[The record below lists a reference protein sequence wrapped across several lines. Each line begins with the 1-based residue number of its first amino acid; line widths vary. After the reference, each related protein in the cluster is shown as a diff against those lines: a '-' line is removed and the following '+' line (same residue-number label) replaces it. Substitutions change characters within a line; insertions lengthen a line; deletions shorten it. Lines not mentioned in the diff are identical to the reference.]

1 MLNQNLELASTRMQQ
16 TVVFV
21 DNELAKIRTGRA
33 NPDMFSK
40 ILVNYYENETPLNQV
55 ANVSLMDGVTVSIQ
69 PFDKTVLD
77 NIEKA
82 IIESDLGLNPSNN
95 GNSIIISFPPLST
108 ERREELVKFSAHTVE
123 EGRISIKNNLIFE
136 NGKFKKNN
144 KIRIGTVSYTHL
156 TLPTIY
162 SV

>member
-1 MLNQNLELASTRMQQ
+1 MLNQNLELASTKMQQ
-16 TVVFV
+16 TIVFV

-108 ERREELVKFSAHTVE
+108 ERCA
-123 EGRISIKNNLIFE
+123 FE
-136 NGKFKKNN
+136 A
-144 KIRIGTVSYTHL
+144 L
-156 TLPTIY
+156 
-162 SV
+162 